1 MQTVS
6 VDIKTDPKASRV
18 EVLVRILYWIPLGI
32 VMFIL
37 AILSILLFYVNI
49 LTCLILGK
57 RVGGAFIAK
66 YVSYSAKYMA
76 YMMFATD
83 ERPPIMPE

>member
-1 MQTVS
+1 METVS
-6 VDIKTDPKASRV
+6 VDIKSDPKASRV
-18 EVLVRILYWIPLGI
+18 EVLVRLLYWIPLMI
-32 VMFIL
+32 VMVIM
-37 AILSILLFYVNI
+37 AVVSVILFYINI

-57 RVGGAFIAK
+57 RIGGSFIGK